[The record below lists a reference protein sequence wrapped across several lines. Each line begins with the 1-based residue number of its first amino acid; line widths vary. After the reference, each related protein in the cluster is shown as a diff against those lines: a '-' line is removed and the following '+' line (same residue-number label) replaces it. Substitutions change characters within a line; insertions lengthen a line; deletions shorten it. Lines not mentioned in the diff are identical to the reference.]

1 MRNDSELPKP
11 YKTGETPMV
20 GDLVKIPDEE
30 VDSYK
35 SNIKPKIKD
44 RIGYVSGFTYPNSL
58 PIVKYSAIG
67 RKKEFTLGQTPSRWL
82 EFISRSQG
90 N

>member
-1 MRNDSELPKP
+1 MRKDAENPKP
-11 YKTGETPMV
+11 YRTGEMPML

-44 RIGYVSGFTYPNSL
+44 RVGYVSGFTCPSSQ
-58 PIVKYSAIG
+58 PIVKFSAIG
-67 RKKEFTLGQTPSRWL
+67 RKKEFTLGQVPSRWL
-82 EFISRSQG
+82 QFISRAQG